1 MNGDEFPNKGTAPAA
16 SSGTALSIERPDVQ
30 TVPLVFSSP
39 HSGRAYPRDFV
50 ANSPLG
56 ALALRRSEDAF
67 LEGIYQDAPRHGA
80 PLLHALF
87 PRAYID
93 PNREPWELDPTMF
106 RDPLPAF
113 VNARSPRVAAGF
125 GTIARIVSNGA
136 EIYRAPLPFAEA
148 EARVHGCYRPYHD
161 ALEGLLSETQKAFGL
176 ALLIDCH
183 SMPSIG
189 GPTEKDAGRRRV
201 DFILG
206 DCFGTSCA
214 SGVGAGVA
222 EWLRGAGYSVLF
234 NEPYAGGFITRH
246 YGRPVDRRHALQ
258 IEVNRSLYM
267 NEQTVEPNE
276 GFGRLRQDMDRMMG
290 FLAAEAVNL
299 MRP

>member
-1 MNGDEFPNKGTAPAA
+1 MNADDFPPEGPAPA
-16 SSGTALSIERPDVQ
+16 STSGPALRIERPDVQ

-39 HSGRAYPRDFV
+39 HSGRVYPPAFV
-50 ANSPLG
+50 AGSPLG

-67 LEGIYQDAPRHGA
+67 LDLLYADVPRHGA

-148 EARVHGCYRPYHD
+148 ETRVHECYRPYHD
-161 ALEGLLSETQKAFGL
+161 ALEALLAETQSQFGQ

-214 SGVGAGVA
+214 PAVSAQVA
-222 EWLRGAGYSVLF
+222 DWLRGAGYSVQF
-234 NEPYAGGFITRH
+234 NDPYAGGFITRH
-246 YGRPVDRRHALQ
+246 YGRPATGRHALQ
-258 IEVNRSLYM
+258 IEINRSLYM
-267 NEQTVEPNE
+267 KEQTVEQSDD
-276 GFGRLRQDMDRMMG
+276 FGRFRADIDRLAA
-290 FLAAEAVNL
+290 FLAAEAASL
-299 MRP
+299 IRA